1 MQEQWRTVADFP
13 DYSVSN
19 LGRVRRDVAAGP
31 SPAGKILK
39 GRVNSGSYYRVTL
52 YRRGAPTML
61 RVHRLVAAAFLGPAP
76 TTDHQAAH
84 GDGCPTNNHVDNLRW
99 ATHTENQS
107 DRVRHGTSNRGE
119 RSASAKLNE
128 RDVRA
133 IRAEYA
139 AGGRTQTD
147 IGARYGVS
155 GQQISHIVRRKKW
168 AHLPD

>member
-1 MQEQWRTVADFP
+1 MQEQWRTVAGFP
-13 DYSVSN
+13 DYSVSDH
-19 LGRVRRDVAAGP
+19 GRVRRDVASGP
-31 SPAGKILK
+31 SHA
-39 GRVNSGSYYRVTL
+39 GRVMKGTLKSG
-52 YRRGAPTML
+52 YRRVALRLSGAPSML

-76 TTDHQAAH
+76 TADHQVAH
-84 GDGCPTNNHVDNLRW
+84 GDGCPANNHVDNLRW

-119 RSASAKLNE
+119 RSASAKLTE

-139 AGGRTQTD
+139 AGGLIQAE

-155 GQQISHIVRRKKW
+155 NVQVSNIVNRKKW